1 VFWAQPAVIHGSKDS
16 VLAGVYWG
24 LYLQLC
30 YSWIWAHSK
39 VRLQIC
45 MPIHSYLEIELDK
58 QMSQPKANHMLV
70 KDDV

>member
-1 VFWAQPAVIHGSKDS
+1 
-16 VLAGVYWG
+16 
-24 LYLQLC
+24 
-30 YSWIWAHSK
+30 
-39 VRLQIC
+39 